1 MIKTAWV
8 FPGQGSQAIG
18 MGADLD
24 KISLAQARFDQAEQ
38 ILGWSVPQVCE
49 NPEDKVSK
57 TLYTQPCLYTIEA
70 ILVDLMRDRGEQPE
84 LLAGHSLG
92 EYVALYAA
100 GVFDFASG
108 LRLVKRRAELMDT
121 ASGGGMAALMGFD
134 RDQLETAIA
143 QTADVVLANDNSAAQ
158 VVISGTLE
166 AVDAVIA
173 SVKCKRALKLS
184 VSGAFHSPL
193 MADAAAEFQEVL
205 DQVEFQPA
213 LAPVLSNVEPTAAI
227 APDILKERLS
237 RQMTGSVRWRE
248 LSLNLSAIGI
258 ERVIEVGPGKVL
270 TGLIKRTCP
279 ELRLENVGSWAD
291 LAMVLPSSDLP

>member
-18 MGADLD
+18 MGTDLM
-24 KISLAQARFDQAEQ
+24 AQSAAQEKFDQAEQ
-38 ILGWSVPQVCE
+38 ILGWSVPEICQSS
-49 NPEDKVSK
+49 EDKVSK

-70 ILVDLMRDRGEQPE
+70 ILVDLLRDRGEQPD

-121 ASGGGMAALMGFD
+121 ISSGAMAALMGFD
-134 RDQLETAIA
+134 RPQLEIAIA
-143 QTADVVLANDNSAAQ
+143 QTADVVLANDNSEAQ

-173 SVKCKRALKLS
+173 SVKCKRAMKLK

-193 MADAAAEFQEVL
+193 MAGAAAEFQEVL
-205 DQVEFQPA
+205 DQVTFQSA
-213 LAPVLSNVEPTAAI
+213 SVPVLSNVEPTPAI
-227 APDILKERLS
+227 AADILKERLS

-248 LSLNLSAIGI
+248 LSLNLPPAGI

-270 TGLIKRTCP
+270 TGLIKRICP
-279 ELRLENVGSWAD
+279 ELRLENIASLAD
-291 LAMVLPSSDLP
+291 LSAALSSSDLA